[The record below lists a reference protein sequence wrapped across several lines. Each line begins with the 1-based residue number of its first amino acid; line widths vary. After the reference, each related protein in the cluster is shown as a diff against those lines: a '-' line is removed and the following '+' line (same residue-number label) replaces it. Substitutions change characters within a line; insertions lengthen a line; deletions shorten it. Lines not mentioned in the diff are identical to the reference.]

1 MNTPPNRAVGS
12 TAAVCPASTS
22 GSRSIRRA
30 MTAVG
35 FMAALLLLAT
45 SCGGSEAAA
54 GNGLATSAAA
64 SGSSVLPLNR
74 RTTTPPLSGD
84 ILGGGH
90 IALTQLRGRIVVL
103 NAWGS
108 WCAPCRAEAPTL
120 EAVYGQTRAKG
131 VSFLGINVRDNSA
144 AARAFQRT
152 FGITYPS
159 IPDTDGQI
167 IASFRQ
173 LPPNAIPTT
182 LVLDRRGRVAARF
195 IGGVTQ
201 AELLPTLLALVSEP
215 A

>member
-1 MNTPPNRAVGS
+1 MATWYCSESKMVPRVQPRRSLSAQLMRQAVSACFGM
-12 TAAVCPASTS
+12 
-22 GSRSIRRA
+22 G
-30 MTAVG
+30 
-35 FMAALLLLAT
+35 LLVFIT
-45 SCGGSEAAA
+45 SCGGAETAA
-54 GNGLATSAAA
+54 GSGVANGVSQAPGMSTFP
-64 SGSSVLPLNR
+64 VNR
-74 RTTTPPLSGD
+74 RTAAPALSGP

-90 IALTQLRGRIVVL
+90 IALTQLRGRVVVL

-120 EAVYGQTRAKG
+120 ESVYRQTNAKG
-131 VSFLGINVRDNSA
+131 VSFLGINVRDNDA

-159 IPDTDGQI
+159 IPDTDGQV

-182 LVLDRRGRVAARF
+182 LVLDRHGRVAARF

-201 AELLPTLLALVSEP
+201 AELLPTLLSLVSESK
-215 A
+215 